1 MVSNDVISNDFFR
14 YNAYGSAS
22 HPTKGTTNLHLD
34 ISDAVNV
41 MVYVGIANDTTDN
54 NDLLIKEAYRAID
67 EAGCDILQRR
77 RVREKNELPGA
88 LWYIN

>member
-1 MVSNDVISNDFFR
+1 MNNNLFTIIYIR

-41 MVYVGIANDTTDN
+41 MVYVGIPKDSADN
-54 NDLLIKEAYRAID
+54 NESIIKEAYRAID

-88 LWYIN
+88 LW